1 MIALTSE
8 FGQRAARRLAEEE
21 IIWLTTPDN
30 LGNPQPRP
38 VWFFWD
44 GESVLIFSQPQAH
57 KVSHIENHS
66 SIALNFN
73 STDTG
78 GDVVVLLGE
87 AEIDPSPVSPEEMKA
102 YLDKYTQ
109 GLVEIKMTES
119 EFKDSYRIAIRVNPT
134 SIRGH

>member
-1 MIALTSE
+1 MIDLTSE

-21 IIWLTTPDN
+21 IIWLTTTDDQ
-30 LGNPQPRP
+30 GNPQPRP
-38 VWFFWD
+38 VWFLWN
-44 GESVLIFSQPQAH
+44 GASILIFSQSQAH
-57 KVSHIENHS
+57 KVAHIHNHS
-66 SIALNFN
+66 NIALNFN

-119 EFKDSYRIAIRVNPT
+119 EFKDSYHTTIRVTPT
-134 SIRGH
+134 QLRGH